1 MIRLEYIVGIY
12 ERAEMVAVVTNLF
25 VWIIVVLNKYVWFMS
40 YILMYNVVTIENIMS
55 IQLFIFDV
63 DASVFI
69 NDVDAL
75 IYYEPKRMFISL
87 RF

>member
-1 MIRLEYIVGIY
+1 
-12 ERAEMVAVVTNLF
+12 
-25 VWIIVVLNKYVWFMS
+25 MS